1 MILVTGSAG
10 FIGFAVSKKLLTLG
24 YEVIGYDNLNNY
36 YDVKLKKSRVKEL
49 KKLSKNLKVKFFF
62 FKKDLNDKRSLN
74 KIFKKYKINKVIN
87 LAAQAGVRYSIKN
100 PEAYLH
106 SNISGFL
113 NILELSK
120 KFRIKHLI
128 FASTSSVYGDSK
140 KVPFTE
146 SDKNINPIQF
156 YSSTKMSNEIMA
168 YSYSSLFKIPITGVR
183 IFTAYGPWGRPDMA
197 LFKFTKNIIKR
208 KPIEVFN
215 KGDHKRDFSYIDD
228 VAEYIV
234 RIKNKIPKKN
244 NSSVPFNI
252 LNVANGKWTTLMKL
266 IEIIEKK
273 LDMKARKIFKPLQ
286 PGDIKSTLADTKKIR
301 KLTKY
306 KPQTSIEK
314 GVNSFVE
321 WYLDYYHRG
330 QKNKKI

>member
-10 FIGFAVSKKLLTLG
+10 FIGFAVSKKLLNLG
-24 YEVIGYDNLNNY
+24 YDVVGYDNLNNY
-36 YDVKLKKSRVKEL
+36 YDVKLKKSRIKEL
-49 KKLSKNLKVKFFF
+49 QKSSKNLKTKFFF
-62 FKKDLNDKRSLN
+62 FKKDLNDKKSLN

-120 KFRIKHLI
+120 KFKIKHLV

-140 KVPFTE
+140 RIPFKE

-168 YSYSSLFKIPITGVR
+168 YSYSSLFKIPTTGMR

-197 LFKFTKNIIKR
+197 LFKFTKNIIAK
-208 KPIEVFN
+208 KPIEIFN
-215 KGDHKRDFSYIDD
+215 RGNHKRDFTYIDD

-234 RIKNKIPKKN
+234 RIKDKVPKKSR
-244 NSSVPFNI
+244 SSIPFNI
-252 LNVANGKWTTLMKL
+252 LNVANGKWTNLMTLINL
-266 IEIIEKK
+266 IEKK
-273 LDMKARKIFKPLQ
+273 LNIKAIKVFKKLQ
-286 PGDIKSTLADTKKIR
+286 PGDIKETLADTQKLR
-301 KLTKY
+301 KLTNY
-306 KPQTSIEK
+306 KPKTSIK
-314 GVNSFVE
+314 IGVNKFVE
-321 WYLDYYHRG
+321 WYLSYHS
-330 QKNKKI
+330 KINKKI